1 MPRFMPIEVKL
12 SADNVDI
19 QKREV
24 TFYGAA
30 FGNRDKQGHRILQ
43 GAFAKTIREQLPTG
57 EIKHYRNHEVN
68 VGPMRRLVEDSY
80 GLLCTGY
87 CSKTQA
93 GDEYLEQALDGS
105 LTHASIYASIVRD
118 RARYVTETDPASGD
132 EIETLEM
139 SELVLTESGLVDRS
153 PANTLATLVAV
164 KSMGDGNFL
173 DLVNDLEYVANDF
186 AAALGGDRLT
196 TEERR
201 VAKSLLGLRK
211 VLDKHGDKIVKALLA
226 PGDITSPTVATPSL
240 ATPANAETQIDLSVI
255 LKSLQERGRITL

>member
-12 SADNVDI
+12 SADNVDTL
-19 QKREV
+19 KREV

-30 FGNRDKQGHRILQ
+30 FNNRDKQGHRILP

-68 VGPMRRLVEDSY
+68 IGPMRRLVEDDY

-93 GDEYLEQALDGS
+93 GDEYLTQALDGA

-118 RARYVTETDPASGD
+118 RARYVTETDPTTGD

-139 SELVLTESGLVDRS
+139 SELILTESGLVDRS

-164 KSMGDGNFL
+164 KSLGDGNFL

-186 AAALGGDRLT
+186 AVALCGDRLT

-211 VLDKHGDKIVKALLA
+211 VLDKHGDKILKALLA
-226 PGDITSPTVATPSL
+226 PGDITQAPGSAPSL
-240 ATPANAETQIDLSVI
+240 ATPAHAETQPDLSAL
-255 LKSLQERGRITL
+255 LKSIQERGRIHL